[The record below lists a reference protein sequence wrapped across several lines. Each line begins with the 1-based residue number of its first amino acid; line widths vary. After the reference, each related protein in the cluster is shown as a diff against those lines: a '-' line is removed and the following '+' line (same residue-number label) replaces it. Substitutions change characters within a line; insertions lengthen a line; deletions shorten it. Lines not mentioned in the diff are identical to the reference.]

1 MKVAIGTDHRG
12 REIKETIISLLSS
25 EIEFID
31 CSIENHDTDDYPDFA
46 FEVGKVVSTQK
57 SEFGIL
63 ICGTG
68 IGMSIAANK
77 VSGVRCALV
86 HNIDEAR
93 LAKEHNDANVLAFG
107 SNLSVDEMISF
118 IREYMNTSF
127 SIDEKHKRRVQK
139 IINFERGEYNGL

>member
-57 SEFGIL
+57 AEFGIL

-118 IREYMNTSF
+118 I
-127 SIDEKHKRRVQK
+127 K
-139 IINFERGEYNGL
+139 